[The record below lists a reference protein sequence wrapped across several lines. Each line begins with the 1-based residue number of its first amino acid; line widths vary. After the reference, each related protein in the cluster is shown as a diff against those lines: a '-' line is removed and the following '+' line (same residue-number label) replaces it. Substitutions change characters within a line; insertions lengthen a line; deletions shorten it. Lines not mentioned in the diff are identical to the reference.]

1 MYDEGYPNPATAR
14 LCRPLPFVSSTL
26 SGVQGVP
33 SPQLLDRSVVW
44 FCLLRMNQAVKR
56 LPGSRD
62 LVAEQRI
69 RNLTSFLDLIERDSY
84 QKPTSYVWL
93 TCGSS
98 ELLTSDVLLWNTRA
112 FVHRRELR

>member
-1 MYDEGYPNPATAR
+1 
-14 LCRPLPFVSSTL
+14 
-26 SGVQGVP
+26 
-33 SPQLLDRSVVW
+33 
-44 FCLLRMNQAVKR
+44 MNQAVKR

-84 QKPTSYVWL
+84 QKQASYMWL

-98 ELLTSDVLLWNTRA
+98 ELLTSDVFFGMLVPPCI
-112 FVHRRELR
+112 FESSGKVIYS